1 MSKRETEKSGCGLLI
16 LIFLGAEIVLG
27 VLSYLLNAIFPD
39 FERIVEVAFVCITL
53 FIIAILA
60 INEVK

>member
-1 MSKRETEKSGCGLLI
+1 MATENKEKSGCGLLI

-39 FERIVEVAFVCITL
+39 FERIVEIAFVCITL

>member
-39 FERIVEVAFVCITL
+39 FERIMEIAFVCITL

>member
-39 FERIVEVAFVCITL
+39 FERIMEIVFVCITL
-53 FIIAILA
+53 FIITILA